1 MGNTSLKPDPS
12 KAIEF
17 LRRLKP
23 EGPWALTAIEPDGP
37 TTTRVLHNDEEV
49 RAFVSEQNKT
59 KNIYYSVNT
68 PKPTIT
74 KKANKKEIICVDFL
88 HVDVDP
94 AKDETSEAFIERFLP
109 VIQAYQPH
117 PTAIVRSGNGINA
130 LWRLAEPVELNGP
143 ASYTAVEDR
152 NVALAEAF
160 GADPST
166 RDISRILRV
175 PGTVNYPNA
184 AKLKRGRKVGL
195 AELFEFNE
203 LAYPLSDFP
212 VEERKAKAAGA
223 GRAKGGGAKSNR
235 AEASED
241 ETERLIRDGCGD
253 RFEGDRSKAVWHVC
267 CELLRRGHS
276 RAYIIAILL
285 DRESRISEHIYDQ
298 AKPAEYAERQVAKA
312 AEKITLTVSDNG
324 QPHKSQN
331 NVRVAL
337 LKLGVELRYDIFA
350 DRTLIDGLP
359 GFGPTLDDAAVDR
372 LWLRV
377 DQRFKVKVSK
387 DTFHTIL
394 ADMARLNSFHPV
406 RDYLDGLQWDGKP
419 RLDRWLIEYAGVED
433 TEYTC
438 AVGALLLL
446 AAVRRVRKPG
456 AKFDEMVVFES
467 PEQGTEKSS
476 ALAVLA
482 VREEWF
488 SDDIPLNME
497 GKRVIE
503 ALRGRWIVEAA
514 ELSGMRR
521 SEVEHLKA
529 FLSRQV
535 DRARMAYGR
544 LVTEIPRQCV
554 IIGTTNPEEY
564 LRDTTGNRRFWPVR
578 VTRFDLDALARD
590 RDQLWAEAAAR
601 EATGASIRLDRRLWP
616 VAAKA
621 QRARLTQDPIFEAL
635 LDALAGMEGKIASMS
650 VWTILDVRAG
660 QRSQDQNQRVGAA
673 MRQLGW
679 RRPNASG
686 LVKIDGK
693 IVSGYVRGEQP
704 WKAVVVERDEH
715 AQLRIYYDND
725 DDFLDKEKRDAE
737 A

>member
-1 MGNTSLKPDPS
+1 MGNTSPKPDPG
-12 KAIEF
+12 KAVEF

-49 RAFVSEQNKT
+49 QAFVSEQNKT

-68 PKPTIT
+68 PEPTIT

-94 AKDETSEAFIERFLP
+94 DKDETAKAFIERFLP
-109 VIQAYQPH
+109 VIQAYEPR
-117 PTAIVRSGNGINA
+117 PTAIVLSGNGINA

-143 ASYTAVEDR
+143 ASYTAVEDH
-152 NVALAEAF
+152 NLALAEAF
-160 GADPST
+160 GTDPST

-184 AKLKRGRKVGL
+184 AKLRRGRQVGL

-203 LAYPLSDFP
+203 LAYTLSDFP
-212 VEERKAKAAGA
+212 IKERKAKAGS
-223 GRAKGGGAKSNR
+223 GRTKGGGAKSKR

-241 ETERLIRDGCGD
+241 EIERLIREGCGD

-276 RAYIIAILL
+276 RARIVATLL
-285 DRESRISEHIYDQ
+285 DRQNGISEHIYDQ

-312 AEKITLTVSDNG
+312 AEEITLAVNENG
-324 QPHKSQN
+324 QPYRSQN

-337 LKLGVELRYDIFA
+337 LRLGIELRYDTFA
-350 DRTLIDGLP
+350 DRTLIDGLA
-359 GFGPTLDDAAVDR
+359 GFGPTLDDAASDR
-372 LWLRV
+372 LWLLE
-377 DQRFKVKVSK
+377 DQRFKLKVGK
-387 DTFHTIL
+387 DLFRTVVMDT
-394 ADMARLNSFHPV
+394 ARLNAFHPV
-406 RDYLDGLQWDGKP
+406 RDYLEGLRWDGTS
-419 RLDRWLIEYAGVED
+419 RLDRWLMDYAGVED
-433 TEYTC
+433 TDYTR
-438 AVGALLLL
+438 AVGALLLI
-446 AAVRRVRKPG
+446 AAVRRVRSPG
-456 AKFDEMVVFES
+456 VKFDEMVVMES
-467 PEQGTEKSS
+467 PDQGTEKSS
-476 ALAVLA
+476 ALALLA
-482 VREEWF
+482 VQEEWF

-497 GKRVIE
+497 SKQVIE

-535 DRARMAYGR
+535 DRARMSYDK
-544 LVTEIPRQCV
+544 LVSVAPRQCV
-554 IIGTTNPEEY
+554 IVGTTNSEEY

-578 VTRFDLDALARD
+578 VKRFDLEALKRD
-590 RDQLWAEAAAR
+590 RDQLWAEAAVR
-601 EATGASIRLDRRLWP
+601 EAVGESIRLDSKLWP
-616 VAAKA
+616 VAAAA
-621 QRARLTQDPIFEAL
+621 QRERLTQDPIYEEL
-635 LDALAGMEGKIASMS
+635 LAHLGNFEGKIASTS
-650 VWTILDVRAG
+650 VWTILDVRPG

-673 MRQLGW
+673 MRRIGW
-679 RRPNASG
+679 RRANKGG

-693 IVSGYVRGEQP
+693 TVLGYVRGKPP
-704 WKAVVVERDEH
+704 WRTVVAMREPD
-715 AQLRIYYDND
+715 AGLRVYHD
-725 DDFLDKEKRDAE
+725 DDFGAAQGPSDA
-737 A
+737 

>member
-1 MGNTSLKPDPS
+1 MGNASLTPDPS

-23 EGPWALTAIEPDGP
+23 EGPWALTAIKPDGP
-37 TTTRVLHNDEEV
+37 TTTRVLNNDEQV
-49 RAFVSEQNKT
+49 QAFVREQNKT
-59 KNIYYSVNT
+59 KNVYYSVNT

-74 KKANKKEIICVDFL
+74 KKANKKEIISVDFL

-94 AKDETSEAFIERFLP
+94 DKDETSEAFIERFLP
-109 VIQAYQPH
+109 VIQAYEPH
-117 PTAIVRSGNGINA
+117 PTAIVLSGNGINA

-143 ASYTAVEDR
+143 ASYTALEDR
-152 NVALAEAF
+152 NLALAEVF

-184 AKLKRGRKVGL
+184 AKLKRGRQVGL

-203 LAYPLSDFP
+203 LAYTLSDFP
-212 VEERKAKAAGA
+212 VKERKAKAGSEK
-223 GRAKGGGAKSNR
+223 AKGGDAKSKR

-241 ETERLIRDGCGD
+241 EIERLIRKGCGD

-267 CELLRRGHS
+267 CELLRRGYVRS
-276 RAYIIAILL
+276 VIIAILL
-285 DRESRISEHIYDQ
+285 DRGNGISEHIYDQ
-298 AKPAEYAERQVAKA
+298 AKPAEYAERQVARA
-312 AEKITLTVSDNG
+312 ADEITLTVNDNG

-337 LKLGVELRYDIFA
+337 VKFGVELRHDTFA

-359 GFGPTLDDAAVDR
+359 GFGPMLDDAAVDR
-372 LWLRV
+372 LWLQV
-377 DQRFKVKVSK
+377 DQRFKLRVSK

-406 RDYLDGLQWDGKP
+406 RDYLDGLQWDGKV
-419 RLDRWLIEYAGVED
+419 RLDRWLIDYAGVED
-433 TEYTC
+433 TEYTR
-438 AVGALLLL
+438 AVGALLLV

-467 PEQGTEKSS
+467 PGQGTEKSS

-482 VREEWF
+482 VRDDWF

-497 GKRVIE
+497 GKQVIE

-521 SEVEHLKA
+521 SEIEHLKA

-535 DRARMAYGR
+535 DRGRMAYDR
-544 LVTEIPRQCV
+544 LVTETPRQCV
-554 IIGTTNPEEY
+554 IVGTTNPEEY

-578 VTRFDLDALARD
+578 VKQFDLERWPAIETSYGLRPQRGKRRAR
-590 RDQLWAEAAAR
+590 
-601 EATGASIRLDRRLWP
+601 ASDWTP
-616 VAAKA
+616 GCGQCGVA
-621 QRARLTQDPIFEAL
+621 QQERLTQDPIYEEL
-635 LDALAGMEGKIASMS
+635 LDALGDMEGKIASSRFGRSWMF
-650 VWTILDVRAG
+650 DAG

-679 RRPNASG
+679 RRANKGG
-686 LVKIDGK
+686 LVKIEGK
-693 IVSGYVRGEQP
+693 TVFGYVRGEPP
-704 WKAVVVERDEH
+704 WRTVVAMREPE
-715 AQLRIYYDND
+715 AGLRVYYD
-725 DDFLDKEKRDAE
+725 DDFDA
-737 A
+737 AQRP